1 MSSHEGLADCEI
13 IGRDYALIPEGE
25 YEVVLDSWETSS
37 RFSRKDKDDPSVI
50 KGGKLYLWF
59 RVDPYSQALDSEGM
73 LFMAL
78 NVSSL
83 VLPTGENGK
92 FKVGARSKYYK
103 TSSVYL
109 GRRRQNMLEA
119 PKSLKGKVLVARV
132 RTVKS
137 DDKQRKHS
145 EEEWYS
151 VIDELIEL
159 G

>member
-1 MSSHEGLADCEI
+1 MNDTADCEV

-25 YEVVLDSWETSS
+25 YEVVLESWETSS
-37 RFSRKDKDDPSVI
+37 RFSRKDKDDPSLI

-59 RVDPYSQALDSEGM
+59 RVDPYSQTLDSEVM
-73 LFMAL
+73 LFMAM
-78 NVSSL
+78 NVNSL

-103 TSSVYL
+103 TLKRLFGKKAAEIARS
-109 GRRRQNMLEA
+109 
-119 PKSLKGKVLVARV
+119 PKSLKGKLLVARV

-137 DDKQRKHS
+137 NEKQKRHA

-151 VIDELIEL
+151 VIDELIDF

>member
-1 MSSHEGLADCEI
+1 MIDIADCEI

-37 RFSRKDKDDPSVI
+37 RFSRKDKDDPSLI

-59 RVDPYSQALDSEGM
+59 RVDPYRQVLENEKM
-73 LFMAL
+73 LFMAM
-78 NVSSL
+78 NVNSL

-92 FKVGARSKYYK
+92 FKAGARGKYFK
-103 TSSVYL
+103 TIKRL
-109 GRRRQNMLEA
+109 FGEKA
-119 PKSLKGKVLVARV
+119 AEIAKTPKSLKDKLLIATV

-137 DDKQRKHS
+137 DDKQRKHA
-145 EEEWYS
+145 EEERYS
-151 VIDELIEL
+151 VIDELIAL

>member
-1 MSSHEGLADCEI
+1 MSQITDCEI

-25 YEVVLDSWETSS
+25 YDVVLDSWETSS
-37 RFSRKDKDDPSVI
+37 RFSRRDKDDPSVI

-59 RVDPYSQALDSEGM
+59 RVDPYKQTLDSEVI
-73 LFMAL
+73 LFMAM

-103 TSSVYL
+103 TLKRLFGEKGAEIARS
-109 GRRRQNMLEA
+109 
-119 PKSLKGKVLVARV
+119 PKSLKGKVIVARV
-132 RTVKS
+132 RAFKS
-137 DDKQRKHS
+137 DDKQRKHA
-145 EEEWYS
+145 EEEWYL
-151 VIDELIEL
+151 VIDELIDL

>member
-1 MSSHEGLADCEI
+1 MVELADCEI
-13 IGRDYALIPEGE
+13 IGRDYALIPEGQ

-37 RFSRKDKDDPSVI
+37 RFSRKDKDDPALI

-59 RVDPYSQALDSEGM
+59 RVDPYSQTLDREVM
-73 LFMAL
+73 LFMAM
-78 NVSSL
+78 NVNSL

-103 TSSVYL
+103 T
-109 GRRRQNMLEA
+109 
-119 PKSLKGKVLVARV
+119 LKRLFGDKIAEYARSPNALKDKVLIAAV

-137 DDKQRKHS
+137 DDKQRKHT

>member
-1 MSSHEGLADCEI
+1 MNDTADCEV

-25 YEVVLDSWETSS
+25 YEVVLESWETSS
-37 RFSRKDKDDPSVI
+37 RFSRKDKDDPALI

-59 RVDPYSQALDSEGM
+59 RVDPYSQTLDSEVM
-73 LFMAL
+73 LFMAM
-78 NVSSL
+78 NVNSL

-103 TSSVYL
+103 TLKRLFGEKAAEIARS
-109 GRRRQNMLEA
+109 
-119 PKSLKGKVLVARV
+119 PKLVRGKVIVARV
-132 RTVKS
+132 RTVKT

-151 VIDELIEL
+151 VIDELIDL

>member
-1 MSSHEGLADCEI
+1 MTDIADCEI

-37 RFSRKDKDDPSVI
+37 RFSRKDKDDPSLI

-59 RVDPYSQALDSEGM
+59 RVDPYRQVLENEKM
-73 LFMAL
+73 LFMAM

-92 FKVGARSKYYK
+92 FKAGARGKYFK
-103 TSSVYL
+103 TIKRL
-109 GRRRQNMLEA
+109 FGEKA
-119 PKSLKGKVLVARV
+119 AEIAKTPKSLKDKLLIATV

-137 DDKQRKHS
+137 DDKQRKHA
-145 EEEWYS
+145 EEERYS
-151 VIDELIEL
+151 VIDELIAL

>member
-1 MSSHEGLADCEI
+1 MTQIADCEI

-37 RFSRKDKDDPSVI
+37 RFSRKDKDDPALI

-59 RVDPYSQALDSEGM
+59 RVDPYSQTLDSEVM
-73 LFMAL
+73 LFMAM
-78 NVSSL
+78 NVNSL
-83 VLPTGENGK
+83 VLPTGGNGK

-103 TSSVYL
+103 TLKRLFGDKVAEYSRSP
-109 GRRRQNMLEA
+109 NA
-119 PKSLKGKVLVARV
+119 FKGKVLIAAV

-137 DDKQRKHS
+137 DDKQRKHA

>member
-1 MSSHEGLADCEI
+1 MVELADCEI
-13 IGRDYALIPEGE
+13 IGRDYALIPEGQ

-37 RFSRKDKDDPSVI
+37 RFSRKDKDDPALI

-59 RVDPYSQALDSEGM
+59 RVDPYSQTLDSEVM
-73 LFMAL
+73 LFMAM
-78 NVSSL
+78 NVNSL
-83 VLPTGENGK
+83 VRPTGENGK

-103 TSSVYL
+103 TLKRLFGDKVAKY
-109 GRRRQNMLEA
+109 A
-119 PKSLKGKVLVARV
+119 KSPNALKDKVLIAAV

-137 DDKQRKHS
+137 DDKQKKHA

>member
-1 MSSHEGLADCEI
+1 MVELADCEI

-25 YEVVLDSWETSS
+25 YEVVLESWETSS
-37 RFSRKDKDDPSVI
+37 RFSRKDKDDPALI

-59 RVDPYSQALDSEGM
+59 RVDPYSQTLDSEVM
-73 LFMAL
+73 LFMAM
-78 NVSSL
+78 NVNSL

-103 TSSVYL
+103 T
-109 GRRRQNMLEA
+109 
-119 PKSLKGKVLVARV
+119 LKRLFGDKVAEYARSPNAFMGKVLIAAV

-137 DDKQRKHS
+137 DDKQRKHA

>member
-1 MSSHEGLADCEI
+1 MKDVADCEI
-13 IGRDYALIPEGE
+13 VGRDYELIPEGE
-25 YEVVLDSWETSS
+25 YEVVLESWETSS
-37 RFSRKDKDDPSVI
+37 RFSRKDKDDPSLI

-59 RVDPYSQALDSEGM
+59 RVDPYGQVLENEKM
-73 LFMAL
+73 LFMAM

-92 FKVGARSKYYK
+92 FKAGARSKYFK
-103 TSSVYL
+103 TIKRL
-109 GRRRQNMLEA
+109 FGEKA
-119 PKSLKGKVLVARV
+119 AEIAKTPKSLKDKLLIAAV

-137 DDKQRKHS
+137 DDKQRKHA

-151 VIDELIEL
+151 VISELIDL

>member
-1 MSSHEGLADCEI
+1 MVELADCEI

-25 YEVVLDSWETSS
+25 YEVVLESWETSS

-59 RVDPYSQALDSEGM
+59 RVDPYKQVLDSEVM
-73 LFMAL
+73 LFMAM
-78 NVSSL
+78 NVSNL

-103 TSSVYL
+103 TLKRLFGEKAAENARSL
-109 GRRRQNMLEA
+109 
-119 PKSLKGKVLVARV
+119 KSLKDKVFIASV

-137 DDKQRKHS
+137 DERQRRHS
-145 EEEWYS
+145 QEEWYS
-151 VIDELIEL
+151 VIDDLIEL

>member
-1 MSSHEGLADCEI
+1 MDDLVDCEI

-25 YEVVLDSWETSS
+25 YEVVLESWETSS
-37 RFSRKDKDDPSVI
+37 RFSRKDKDDPTLI

-59 RVDPYSQALDSEGM
+59 RVDPYKLVLDSEVM
-73 LFMAL
+73 LFMAM
-78 NVSSL
+78 NVNSL

-103 TSSVYL
+103 TLKRLFGDKVAEYATSP
-109 GRRRQNMLEA
+109 NA
-119 PKSLKGKVLVARV
+119 FKGKVLIAAV

-137 DDKQRKHS
+137 DDKQRKYA

>member
-1 MSSHEGLADCEI
+1 MKDAADCKI
-13 IGRDYALIPEGE
+13 VGRDYELIPEGE
-25 YEVVLDSWETSS
+25 YEVVLESWETSS
-37 RFSRKDKDDPSVI
+37 RFSRKDRDDPLLM

-59 RVDPYSQALDSEGM
+59 RVDPYGQVLENEKM
-73 LFMAL
+73 LFMTM

-92 FKVGARSKYYK
+92 FKAGARGKYFK
-103 TSSVYL
+103 TIKRL
-109 GRRRQNMLEA
+109 FGEKA
-119 PKSLKGKVLVARV
+119 AEIAKTPKSLKDKLLIATV

-137 DDKQRKHS
+137 DDKQRKHA

-151 VIDELIEL
+151 VISELIDL

>member
-1 MSSHEGLADCEI
+1 MSQITDCEI

-37 RFSRKDKDDPSVI
+37 RFSRKDKDDPALI

-59 RVDPYSQALDSEGM
+59 RVDPYSQTLDSEVM
-73 LFMAL
+73 LFMAM
-78 NVSSL
+78 NVNIL

-103 TSSVYL
+103 T
-109 GRRRQNMLEA
+109 
-119 PKSLKGKVLVARV
+119 LKRLFGDKVAEYARSPNAFMGKVLIAAV

-137 DDKQRKHS
+137 DDKQRKHA

>member
-1 MSSHEGLADCEI
+1 MVELADCEI
-13 IGRDYALIPEGE
+13 IGRDFALIPEGE

-37 RFSRKDKDDPSVI
+37 RFSRKDKDDPALI

-59 RVDPYSQALDSEGM
+59 RVDPYCQTLDSEVM
-73 LFMAL
+73 LFMAM
-78 NVSSL
+78 NVNSL
-83 VLPTGENGK
+83 VRPTGENGK

-103 TSSVYL
+103 TLKRLFGDKVAEY
-109 GRRRQNMLEA
+109 A
-119 PKSLKGKVLVARV
+119 KSPNAFKGKVLIAAV

-137 DDKQRKHS
+137 DDKQRKHA

-151 VIDELIEL
+151 VIDELIDL

>member
-1 MSSHEGLADCEI
+1 MKDIADCEI

-25 YEVVLDSWETSS
+25 YEVILDSWETNT
-37 RFSRKDKDDPSVI
+37 RFSRRDKNDPSFI

-59 RVDPYSQALDSEGM
+59 RVDPYGQVLENEKM
-73 LFMAL
+73 LFMAM

-92 FKVGARSKYYK
+92 FKVGARTKYFK
-103 TSSVYL
+103 TIKRL
-109 GRRRQNMLEA
+109 FGEKA
-119 PKSLKGKVLVARV
+119 AEIAKTPKSLKDKLLIATV

-137 DDKQRKHS
+137 DDKQRKHA

-151 VIDELIEL
+151 IIDELIDL
-159 G
+159 C

>member
-1 MSSHEGLADCEI
+1 MKDVADCEI
-13 IGRDYALIPEGE
+13 VGRDYELIPEGE
-25 YEVVLDSWETSS
+25 YEVVLESWETSS
-37 RFSRKDKDDPSVI
+37 RFSRKDKDDPSLI

-59 RVDPYSQALDSEGM
+59 RVDPYGQVLENEKM
-73 LFMAL
+73 LFMAM

-92 FKVGARSKYYK
+92 FKAGARSKYFK
-103 TSSVYL
+103 TIKRL
-109 GRRRQNMLEA
+109 FGEKA
-119 PKSLKGKVLVARV
+119 AEIAKTPKSSKDKLLIATV

-137 DDKQRKHS
+137 DDKQRKHA

-151 VIDELIEL
+151 VISELIDL

>member
-1 MSSHEGLADCEI
+1 MDDLVDCEI

-37 RFSRKDKDDPSVI
+37 RFSRKDKDDPSLI

-59 RVDPYSQALDSEGM
+59 RVDPYSQTLDREVM
-73 LFMAL
+73 LFMAM
-78 NVSSL
+78 NVNSL

-103 TSSVYL
+103 TLKRLFGDKVAEYARSP
-109 GRRRQNMLEA
+109 NA
-119 PKSLKGKVLVARV
+119 FKGKALIAAV

-137 DDKQRKHS
+137 DDKQRKHA

-151 VIDELIEL
+151 VIDELIDL

>member
-1 MSSHEGLADCEI
+1 MDDLVDCEI

-37 RFSRKDKDDPSVI
+37 RFSRKDKDDPSLI

-59 RVDPYSQALDSEGM
+59 RVDPYSQTLDREVM
-73 LFMAL
+73 LFMAM
-78 NVSSL
+78 NVNSL
-83 VLPTGENGK
+83 VRPTGENGK
-92 FKVGARSKYYK
+92 FKVGARSKYFK
-103 TSSVYL
+103 TLKRLFGDKVAEYARSP
-109 GRRRQNMLEA
+109 NA
-119 PKSLKGKVLVARV
+119 FKGKALIAAV

-137 DDKQRKHS
+137 DDKQRKHA

-151 VIDELIEL
+151 VIDELIDL

>member
-1 MSSHEGLADCEI
+1 MIDIADCEI

-37 RFSRKDKDDPSVI
+37 RFSRKDKDDPSLI

-59 RVDPYSQALDSEGM
+59 RVDPYRQVLENEKM
-73 LFMAL
+73 LFMAM

-92 FKVGARSKYYK
+92 FKAGARGKYFK
-103 TSSVYL
+103 TIKRL
-109 GRRRQNMLEA
+109 FGEKA
-119 PKSLKGKVLVARV
+119 AEIAKTPKSLKDKLLIATV

-137 DDKQRKHS
+137 DDKQRKHA
-145 EEEWYS
+145 EEERYS
-151 VIDELIEL
+151 VIDELIAL

>member
-1 MSSHEGLADCEI
+1 MNDTADCEV

-25 YEVVLDSWETSS
+25 YEVVLESWETSS
-37 RFSRKDKDDPSVI
+37 RFSRKDKDDPALI

-59 RVDPYSQALDSEGM
+59 RVDPYSQTLDSEVM
-73 LFMAL
+73 LFMAM
-78 NVSSL
+78 NVNSL

-103 TSSVYL
+103 TLKRLFGEKAAEIARS
-109 GRRRQNMLEA
+109 
-119 PKSLKGKVLVARV
+119 PKLVRGKVIVARV
-132 RTVKS
+132 RTVKT
-137 DDKQRKHS
+137 DDKQKKHS

-151 VIDELIEL
+151 VIDELIDL

>member
-1 MSSHEGLADCEI
+1 MIDIADCEI

-37 RFSRKDKDDPSVI
+37 RFSRKDKDDPSLI

-59 RVDPYSQALDSEGM
+59 RVDPYRQVLENEKM
-73 LFMAL
+73 LFMAM

-92 FKVGARSKYYK
+92 FKVGARGKYFK
-103 TSSVYL
+103 TIKRL
-109 GRRRQNMLEA
+109 FGEKA
-119 PKSLKGKVLVARV
+119 AEIAKTPKSLKDKLLIATV

-137 DDKQRKHS
+137 DDKQRKHA
-145 EEEWYS
+145 EEERYS
-151 VIDELIEL
+151 VIDELIAL

>member
-1 MSSHEGLADCEI
+1 VSQITDCEI
-13 IGRDYALIPEGE
+13 IGRDYTFIPEGE

-59 RVDPYSQALDSEGM
+59 RVDPYNQTLDIEVM
-73 LFMAL
+73 LFMAM
-78 NVSSL
+78 NVSNL

-103 TSSVYL
+103 TLKHIFGDKAAEIARS
-109 GRRRQNMLEA
+109 
-119 PKSLKGKVLVARV
+119 PKSLKGKVFVARV

-137 DDKQRKHS
+137 DDKQRKHF
-145 EEEWYS
+145 EEECYS

>member
-1 MSSHEGLADCEI
+1 MNDTADCEV

-25 YEVVLDSWETSS
+25 YEVVLESWETSS
-37 RFSRKDKDDPSVI
+37 RFSRKDKDDPALI

-59 RVDPYSQALDSEGM
+59 RVDPYSQTLDSEVM
-73 LFMAL
+73 LFMAM
-78 NVSSL
+78 NVNSL

-103 TSSVYL
+103 TLKCLFGEKAAEIARS
-109 GRRRQNMLEA
+109 
-119 PKSLKGKVLVARV
+119 PKLVRGKVIVARV
-132 RTVKS
+132 RTVKT

-151 VIDELIEL
+151 VIDELIDL